1 VHYDSVG
8 QALVVPV
15 VFQVLNILEG
25 NYLTPMLI
33 GRQLSLSPVVVFT
46 AVLFWG
52 WIWGVPGALL
62 AIPVTAVIKIACDH
76 IEGLSAL
83 GEFLGH

>member
-1 VHYDSVG
+1 
-8 QALVVPV
+8 
-15 VFQVLNILEG
+15 
-25 NYLTPMLI
+25 MLI

-46 AVLFWG
+46 SVLFWG
-52 WIWGVPGALL
+52 WIWGIPGALL

>member
-1 VHYDSVG
+1 MGES
-8 QALVVPV
+8 
-15 VFQVLNILEG
+15 
-25 NYLTPMLI
+25 
-33 GRQLSLSPVVVFT
+33 LSLNPVVVFT

-62 AIPVTAVIKIACDH
+62 AVPITASLKIACDH
-76 IEGLSAL
+76 IEGLAPV